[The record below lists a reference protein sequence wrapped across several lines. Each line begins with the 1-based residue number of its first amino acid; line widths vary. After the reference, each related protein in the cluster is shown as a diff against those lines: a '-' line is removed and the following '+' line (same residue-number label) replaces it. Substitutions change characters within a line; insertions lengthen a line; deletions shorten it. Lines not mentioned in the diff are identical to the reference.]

1 MSTKRHHEDEGVEG
15 VEGQPSK
22 KLEPESFGT
31 STLRV
36 EPTTVPIDDVKA
48 DDFPAQP
55 ESSFPEA
62 QPEETVGPE
71 TNLETL
77 ETPRE
82 PSKEHP
88 RDDNSDRQNENPDQP
103 AEKKAKKEE
112 DVSNLEC
119 TVQAEWMRTSV
130 SQVLPQD
137 AVAPHGPCPETPF
150 QQLSYLEL
158 MLRYAYDLHLEQVA
172 IGSVSLHPEVRE
184 ALERAGFYIYKVEAP
199 SCKKADKFE
208 FHITCNKN
216 PAPEDFV
223 NYHNAAWWQECLKDY
238 TLPYSGRR
246 ATTEF

>member
-1 MSTKRHHEDEGVEG
+1 MSTKRHHEDERVEG
-15 VEGQPSK
+15 VEEQPAK
-22 KLEPESFGT
+22 KLEPQ
-31 STLRV
+31 
-36 EPTTVPIDDVKA
+36 PTTAPVDDIKA
-48 DDFPAQP
+48 DDFPSQPAQP

-71 TNLETL
+71 TNLES
-77 ETPRE
+77 PRDE

-88 RDDNSDRQNENPDQP
+88 RDDDVPDQP
-103 AEKKAKKEE
+103 AEKKAKKE
-112 DVSNLEC
+112 DVNLEC

-137 AVAPHGPCPETPF
+137 AVAPHGSCPETPF

-172 IGSVSLHPEVRE
+172 IGSVPLHPKVRE
-184 ALERAGFYIYKVEAP
+184 ALERAGFYIYKVEVP